1 MIATETLLARAEY
14 LAQQDTEIEWRDCI
28 KHSYYYLYHLVKAY
42 IEENYADGN
51 VQREN
56 MGEHQYLIEQ
66 LRSMDSKLAKT
77 LAREMQMLKDKRVLC
92 CYFLNDDVSKM
103 QAHQQVV
110 AAKKA
115 SDRLSNL

>member
-1 MIATETLLARAEY
+1 MITPETLLDRAEY
-14 LAQQDTEIEWRDCI
+14 LAQQDTEIEWRDSI
-28 KHSYYYLYHLVKAY
+28 KHSYYYLYHLVKEY

-66 LRSMDSKLAKT
+66 LRSIDSKLAKT
-77 LAREMQMLKDKRVLC
+77 LAREMQMLKDKRVMC

-103 QAHQQVV
+103 QAHQQVA

-115 SDRLSNL
+115 SERLSNL